1 MSATEGV
8 VTAVTAISHILR
20 TSDIGGKFPKFEG
33 EVPPKKGCPDKIL
46 VVRKLLILI
55 LVHNGER
62 ETARCAGAL
71 VYSASAARRRATQ
84 MERDESVTA
93 GRQRLA
99 GT

>member
-1 MSATEGV
+1 
-8 VTAVTAISHILR
+8 LR
-20 TSDIGGKFPKFEG
+20 GKSPLPKR
-33 EVPPKKGCPDKIL
+33 CPDKIL

-55 LVHNGER
+55 LVHNRER
-62 ETARCAGAL
+62 ETARCGGGAL

-93 GRQRLA
+93 GRPRLA